1 MAKLLTTPTN
11 KRFKHEIFFVYKMA
25 FLSYKIEPILFLFIT
40 KEQMTTTHLLEW
52 TTSIAGEDM
61 EQEELSP
68 SLLVGMQ
75 NATAIWKT
83 FW

>member
-1 MAKLLTTPTN
+1 
-11 KRFKHEIFFVYKMA
+11 
-25 FLSYKIEPILFLFIT
+25 
-40 KEQMTTTHLLEW
+40 MTTTHLLEW